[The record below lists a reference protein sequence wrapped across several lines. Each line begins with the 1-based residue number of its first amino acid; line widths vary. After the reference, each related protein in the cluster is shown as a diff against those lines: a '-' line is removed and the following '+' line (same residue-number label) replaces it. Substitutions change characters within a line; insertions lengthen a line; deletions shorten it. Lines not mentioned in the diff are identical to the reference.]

1 MEGLR
6 SWNLGLPHGDL
17 STVLNAQAGHQEVAF
32 RRASNKNSFTGS
44 SI

>member
-17 STVLNAQAGHQEVAF
+17 STVLNGPSCAG
-32 RRASNKNSFTGS
+32 RAPGGGF
-44 SI
+44 